1 MTSLFSIHDVANK
14 ILSRASNYIVDV
26 VTWPKFANFSVSM
39 RKVIITSILLKFDQ
53 KNRFLWGWFKF
64 NKLELALDK
73 TLQFYAIMS
82 KMLKLKVKKFWGL
95 IPTFVEVTSEKLV
108 GDLFVPSS
116 WISLKAGT
124 MFANFFFQMT
134 FTILRIVG

>member
-1 MTSLFSIHDVANK
+1 MTSLFSIRDVANK
-14 ILSRASNYIVDV
+14 IFSRASNYIVDV

-82 KMLKLKVKKFWGL
+82 KMLKSFEG
-95 IPTFVEVTSEKLV
+95 
-108 GDLFVPSS
+108 
-116 WISLKAGT
+116 
-124 MFANFFFQMT
+124 
-134 FTILRIVG
+134 

>member
-26 VTWPKFANFSVSM
+26 VTWPKFANFSVSNL
-39 RKVIITSILLKFDQ
+39 ITSILLKFDQ

-82 KMLKLKVKKFWGL
+82 KMLKSFEG
-95 IPTFVEVTSEKLV
+95 
-108 GDLFVPSS
+108 
-116 WISLKAGT
+116 
-124 MFANFFFQMT
+124 
-134 FTILRIVG
+134 